1 MKALYHF
8 IVKIPKA
15 VKDTIKVGDQEMY
28 LDSKWNEFQNRVSSA
43 EIVAVPEKYNT
54 GAKPGDLLY
63 FHHNVVLGGNHMDG
77 NDGKEL
83 KETKGPR
90 GQILDY
96 KEKLYYVVY
105 DEWDHF
111 GNQAFAYSHDNQI
124 HTLGKWLFLD
134 PWKPVKPKSSV
145 IQLVL
150 DDKNYDDGKKYGIL
164 KYPSRVADE
173 IGLSVGD
180 TCWIRDSS
188 DYEMEVEGE
197 KVYRTIV
204 DAIHGTLQE

>member
-54 GAKPGDLLY
+54 GAQPGDLLY

-83 KETKGPR
+83 KETKGNLLF
-90 GQILDY
+90 IS
-96 KEKLYYVVY
+96 
-105 DEWDHF
+105 
-111 GNQAFAYSHDNQI
+111 FAMAIITQLIFIMFYS
-124 HTLGKWLFLD
+124 LR
-134 PWKPVKPKSSV
+134 SSF
-145 IQLVL
+145 
-150 DDKNYDDGKKYGIL
+150 K
-164 KYPSRVADE
+164 
-173 IGLSVGD
+173 
-180 TCWIRDSS
+180 
-188 DYEMEVEGE
+188 
-197 KVYRTIV
+197 
-204 DAIHGTLQE
+204 

>member
-28 LDSKWNEFQNRVSSA
+28 LDSKWNEFQNRISSA

-90 GQILDY
+90 GQIVDY
-96 KEKLYYVVY
+96 KEKLDYVDY
-105 DEWDHF
+105 DEWDNF

-124 HTLGKWLFLD
+124 HELGNGLFLE
-134 PWKPVKPKSSV
+134 PWKPVRPKSSSV
-145 IQLVL
+145 ELVL
-150 DDKNYDDGKKYGIL
+150 EDKNYDHGRKYGIL
-164 KYPSRVADE
+164 KYPSRVAEE

-188 DYEMEVEGE
+188 DYEMAVEGE
-197 KVYRTIV
+197 QVYRTIV